1 VRASWFA
8 GPVMSSLLF
17 PNPIVPV
24 FFVYGLA
31 FFTMGLVV
39 AYEAAAHIAD
49 PQMSRAMGWLAFFGL
64 VHGSHEWFE
73 MFIIMGEQQA
83 AVSGSVPLETLR
95 VVALAISFLALC
107 SYGLE
112 MLHRDVSRMGVRW
125 GGVGILLVYGI
136 GTFLIARRF
145 APNTFDVLHA
155 VDSWTRYSLGI
166 GGGLLAMAGMLD
178 GARDYWQRDSRAVAR
193 GWLTTALALGL
204 YGLLG
209 QSAPTPSLLWPATIY
224 NSTVFQATFGFPVQ
238 LLRAG
243 FAVIASIGL
252 LLALRALEYERQRL
266 MAYMRD
272 KAQQEL
278 ERREMLQKEL
288 TRHIIAAQE
297 DERAR
302 IARELHDQTG
312 QTLTALNYR
321 VAALQA
327 GQPVDRAT
335 LDDLRGLAEGSLADL
350 RQLVT
355 DLRPAQLDDLGLVA
369 TLHWLADQMNRRFR
383 LGVDVQVE
391 GKRRRLPGEIETVLF
406 RVTQEALSNIARH
419 AGVDEAQVKLVFLPE
434 AVRVEIV
441 DRGMGFDVKH
451 KLDSTLDEGPGAW
464 GVIGMQERA
473 LAVGGRFQVIS
484 EPGQGT
490 LVSAIIPVAG
500 EDDHG

>member
-1 VRASWFA
+1 
-8 GPVMSSLLF
+8 MSSLLF

-39 AYEAAAHIAD
+39 AYEAAAHISD
-49 PQMSRAMGWLAFFGL
+49 RQMSRAMVRLAFFGL
-64 VHGSHEWFE
+64 VHGTHEWFE

-83 AVSGSVPLETLR
+83 AVQGSVPLETMR
-95 VVALAISFLALC
+95 VVVLAISFLALC

-112 MLHRDVSRMGVRW
+112 MLHRKVSRTGVR
-125 GGVGILLVYGI
+125 GGGLLIVVVYAVGVV
-136 GTFLIARRF
+136 LIARRF
-145 APNTFDVLHA
+145 RPDIFDVLHA
-155 VDSWTRYSLGI
+155 VDAWTRYSLGI
-166 GGGLLAMAGMLD
+166 SGGLLAMAGMLG
-178 GARDYWQRDSRAVAR
+178 GAQDYRQRGSLAVSR
-193 GWLTTALALGL
+193 GWLATALALGA

-209 QSAPTPSLLWPATIY
+209 QSVASPSPLWP
-224 NSTVFQATFGFPVQ
+224 STVYNTATFQATFGFPVQ
-238 LLRAG
+238 ILRAG
-243 FAVIASIGL
+243 CAVVASIGL
-252 LLALRALEYERQRL
+252 LLALRALEFERQRL
-266 MAYMRD
+266 VVYMRD
-272 KAQQEL
+272 KARQES
-278 ERREMLQKEL
+278 ERRGRMQKEL

-312 QTLTALNYR
+312 QTLTALIYR

-335 LDDLRGLAEGSLADL
+335 LDDLRGLAQGSLDDL

-369 TLHWLADQMNRRFR
+369 TLHWLADQMARRFR
-383 LGVDVQVE
+383 LDVDIVLD

-406 RVTQEALSNIARH
+406 RVTQEALTNVARH
-419 AGVDEAQVKLVFLPE
+419 AEVDEAQVKLFFLPE

-441 DRGMGFDVKH
+441 DHGAGFDVKQ
-451 KLDSTLDEGPGAW
+451 KLDSTLDEGLGAW
-464 GVIGMQERA
+464 GVIGMQERT

-484 EPGQGT
+484 QPGSGT
-490 LVSAIIPVAG
+490 LVSVIIPVVG